1 MFSKKIVPDFSPRVA
16 PLIQKPVVYSAPLQP
31 PVSIPEKILISD
43 SEKLPIFV
51 PPVIPPSVT
60 APKVVTFAENPVM
73 IFEAQTPPWLTPPF
87 TGPTQNAAP
96 ASFSPNLETF
106 AGIDNS
112 YFATLADLPDPAKW
126 SLYPAISTINMSGYS
141 IINGATISTDTL
153 LASSTFTNTLL
164 ASSTFTNILLAS
176 STFTRFI
183 STAVLDLDGNLLTT
197 AGEELLFNGQPLA
210 TVSSISTA
218 IVDWSLYPA
227 ISTIICDSNAI
238 AGVTNLEVSTI
249 NNQIYPPPVPL
260 PTWVSTATTDL
271 DMATFAVYTSSI
283 MNLSSINGNAY
294 PAPVPPSSW
303 ISTASSDLNM
313 SNYGITNVSSINGV
327 VFPGAV
333 ADVSLWANYVA
344 SSNVTLPN
352 RDLNMTTNTP
362 GLAYNIAQL
371 NANVDIG
378 NPANAP
384 LRPDFNAYCGNVTFG
399 GLATPLTTMNV
410 NSIGGINLTSVTGV
424 NVTGGGTVTI
434 SGGGGVAVSG
444 GGGVTVGGVG
454 GVAITGG
461 GAISVAAGGVS
472 VAGGGVAIT
481 AGGLAIN
488 AGLTEIGTIGGPG
501 GGLNVFG
508 SDISMIPVGAIT
520 AEIYTEYLKS
530 YSGSN
535 TMQIT
540 GVSTINGV
548 PPSAGAATAFS
559 YNIYVS
565 NISGSDTTGDGKISN
580 PYKTIT
586 KAIAVAGT
594 IAETNQVIINLA
606 CGTYTENLNIT
617 RDNLYITGGST
628 SLSTATVI
636 NGSITVDTTGSSQ
649 LILIGGLSSV
659 YFNNFIYNN
668 SVAKN
673 QSYVITDCLIV
684 PGAGTSAIVFT
695 DTSTGGNG
703 DITIQNSLIY
713 MSDTTAVTI
722 SNGRISMINSQITN
736 NPGLANATVSLI
748 TTSGTGGVNLFGCT
762 LIQGSTSSTVQP
774 LINMTNNA
782 SNGSPMLIN
791 SCILQYTSATADTGT
806 GAKCCIRFSNSAA
819 ISNVSVIN
827 CLLICEGARTTN
839 GSAGQYLAIQ
849 RTGAGTITLSYGQN
863 LCGATANHLP
873 ATAAG
878 LTKTAYI
885 ALGN

>member
-1 MFSKKIVPDFSPRVA
+1 MKKKVIIPDYTPRKSVA
-16 PLIQKPVVYSAPLQP
+16 QKPTVYSAPLQNEVNLP
-31 PVSIPEKILISD
+31 LRISI
-43 SEKLPIFV
+43 SESQKLPIFV
-51 PPVIPPSVT
+51 PPPEASSIKSQPQPPPAV
-60 APKVVTFAENPVM
+60 KRVTFQSASAPSLTQLP
-73 IFEAQTPPWLTPPF
+73 FLGQTS
-87 TGPTQNAAP
+87 GANC
-96 ASFSPNLETF
+96 SFSPNLETF
-106 AGIDNS
+106 PNISES
-112 YFATLADLPDPAKW
+112 YFATTANLPDIAQWSLYPSISSINMNGYNIVGGNTITFSTINVISCIAGVLDLDGNNLTTAGQELLFNNQPLATVSSVTSNITGW
-126 SLYPAISTINMSGYS
+126 SLYPAISTILADNNAITGVTDIQLSS
-141 IINGATISTDTL
+141 INGQ
-153 LASSTFTNTLL
+153 
-164 ASSTFTNILLAS
+164 
-176 STFTRFI
+176 
-183 STAVLDLDGNLLTT
+183 V
-197 AGEELLFNGQPLA
+197 
-210 TVSSISTA
+210 
-218 IVDWSLYPA
+218 
-227 ISTIICDSNAI
+227 
-238 AGVTNLEVSTI
+238 
-249 NNQIYPPPVPL
+249 YPPPVPASQ
-260 PTWVSTATTDL
+260 WVSTATSQL
-271 DMATFAVYTSSI
+271 D
-283 MNLSSINGNAY
+283 
-294 PAPVPPSSW
+294 
-303 ISTASSDLNM
+303 M
-313 SNYGITNVSSINGV
+313 SNYGITNISSLNGVTSINGTAYPSASQWV
-327 VFPGAV
+327 STAASALDMSNYGITNISSLNGVTAINGTAYPGPV
-333 ADVSLWANYVA
+333 ADISKWADYVA
-344 SSNVTLPN
+344 SSNVTIPN
-352 RDLNMTTNTP
+352 KDLNMTTTSP
-362 GLAYNIAQL
+362 GVSYNKANL
-371 NANVDIG
+371 NANVQFGDPT
-378 NPANAP
+378 NVP
-384 LRPDFNAYCGNVTFG
+384 LRPDFDAYCGNVTFG

-410 NSIGGINLTSVTGV
+410 NSIGGINLTSATGV
-424 NVTGGGTVTI
+424 NVTGGGTVTV

-444 GGGVTVGGVG
+444 GGGVTVGGLG
-454 GVAITGG
+454 GVAITGA

-530 YSGSN
+530 YSGTN

-540 GVSTINGV
+540 GVSTINGTAY
-548 PPSAGAATAFS
+548 PPTAGGATAFS

-580 PYKTIT
+580 PYQTIT
-586 KAIAVAGT
+586 KAIAVAAT

-606 CGTYTENLNIT
+606 CGTYTENLTIS
-617 RDNLYITGGST
+617 RANLYITGGST

-636 NGSITVDTTGSSQ
+636 NGSITVDTTVSSQ

-695 DTSTGGNG
+695 DTSVGGNG

-748 TTSGTGGVNLFGCT
+748 TTSGTGGVNLFGCS
-762 LIQGSTSSTVQP
+762 LIQGSTASTVQP

-782 SNGSPMLIN
+782 STGSPMLIN

-839 GSAGQYLAIQ
+839 GSTGQYVAIQ